1 VVPINT
7 IRYNVYRD
15 LGQDP
20 LGAPAAPPTPWNDP
34 APAPLNPMALDT
46 TTFTDEVQFGRERCY
61 TVRALF
67 GTGRA
72 AVESG
77 PSTRVCVTPID
88 VFPPAA
94 PAQPA
99 TVAGEGAIT
108 LIWEPNREPDVA
120 GYLVLRG
127 EPGDAT
133 LRPLTPTPIADTS
146 YRDVT
151 VMQGRRYLYAV
162 VAVDNRAPLPNASVP
177 SASVEETAR

>member
-1 VVPINT
+1 M

-15 LGQDP
+15 LGPDP
-20 LGAPAAPPTPWNDP
+20 VGSPAAASTPWNEP
-34 APAPLNPMALDT
+34 APTPLNPTALET
-46 TTFTDEVQFGRERCY
+46 TTFSDDVQFGRERCY
-61 TVRALF
+61 TVRTLY

-72 AVESG
+72 AVESA
-77 PSTRVCVTPID
+77 PSERVCVTPTDI
-88 VFPPAA
+88 FAPAA

-133 LRPLTPTPIADTS
+133 LRPLTPAPIADTS

-151 VMQGRRYLYAV
+151 VMQGRRYVYAV
-162 VAVDNRAPLPNASVP
+162 VAVDNRAPVPNASAP
-177 SASVEETAR
+177 SANVEETAR